1 MNFPH
6 PRTQAFWGGQTKN
19 CQGAGEQG
27 SALSDWVALL
37 SISASLSPT
46 PCRRANEW
54 RTPCACAL
62 EAALKFKSA
71 ERLGWRF
78 LLFSGRREGAA
89 AGVAAAGVAAMDPF
103 TEVGRA
109 SVLRAGG
116 ESRGGSAGSRA
127 ALRLLS
133 GFPKGCERPSV
144 PFHLIAVE
152 DRGVIHAGADGREA
166 LFHVRFCSLTG
177 QACND
182 TSGIGWLE

>member
-1 MNFPH
+1 M
-6 PRTQAFWGGQTKN
+6 
-19 CQGAGEQG
+19 
-27 SALSDWVALL
+27 
-37 SISASLSPT
+37 
-46 PCRRANEW
+46 
-54 RTPCACAL
+54 
-62 EAALKFKSA
+62 
-71 ERLGWRF
+71 
-78 LLFSGRREGAA
+78 LFSGRREG
-89 AGVAAAGVAAMDPF
+89 AAAGVAAMDPF